1 MRRRYAWLL
10 VGWACQDLANALAV
24 PSGHDRDERVKSPH
38 HRVKPQTVQLVSPN
52 QNAPGKYFHE
62 ASFSGHYDGR
72 FAGGKL
78 PYDARRE
85 HLTALT
91 HTYFKTMNDI
101 GIETWLMHGSLLGWY
116 WNRNALPWDSDI
128 DVMVSER
135 SIDHLA
141 NYYNMSMHHYAEP
154 GRDGGRDYL
163 LEINPHYH
171 VDSTSDTTNVI
182 DARWI
187 CTQTGLFIDITT
199 LRRNRTAQEKG
210 VDGAMMVKDNHHYM
224 YDDIFPLRES
234 TFEGVNTR
242 VPFAYSDLLVEE
254 YGPAALS
261 KTTHENHRWDSV
273 KQEWIP
279 LSGWMTA
286 YTGRQKTDDLEAAAT
301 SALAMTSPITSGWPP
316 MPPRWPSICHL
327 SLRVLVLEP
336 LPEQMATLAGVLRNQ
351 DDLACLSHPCRKD
364 QVPIKVC
371 LQHTYMAK
379 LRTRRFGLRLDR
391 LDRS

>member
-1 MRRRYAWLL
+1 MRSRYAWLL
-10 VGWACQDLANALAV
+10 VGLACQDLANALAV
-24 PSGHDRDERVKSPH
+24 PSSQGRDESVKPPH

-72 FAGGKL
+72 FASGKL

-154 GRDGGRDYL
+154 GREAGRDYL

-199 LRRNRTAQEKG
+199 LRQNRSAQAQG
-210 VDGAMMVKDNHHYM
+210 IDGAMMVKDNHHYM
-224 YDDIFPLRES
+224 YDDIFPLRET

-242 VPFAYSDLLVEE
+242 VPFAYADLLVEE

-261 KTTHENHRWDSV
+261 KTTHENHRWDTE

-279 LSGWMTA
+279 LSCLDFRTC
-286 YTGRQKTDDLEAAAT
+286 DDFHNHLQLGTNAAEMAEHMPAQPAAAGAGVVAGADGHHAWGPARPKKVDVHEPSRPARPAGESRPPSAHVYGEAAT
-301 SALAMTSPITSGWPP
+301 KSTHGSP
-316 MPPRWPSICHL
+316 
-327 SLRVLVLEP
+327 
-336 LPEQMATLAGVLRNQ
+336 
-351 DDLACLSHPCRKD
+351 
-364 QVPIKVC
+364 
-371 LQHTYMAK
+371 
-379 LRTRRFGLRLDR
+379 
-391 LDRS
+391 

>member
-1 MRRRYAWLL
+1 MPSHYTWLL
-10 VGWACQDLANALAV
+10 FALTWQSLAHALAV
-24 PSGHDRDERVKSPH
+24 PSGQDRNERVKPPH
-38 HRVKPQTVQLVSPN
+38 HRVRPQTVQLVSPN
-52 QNAPGKYFHE
+52 QNVPGKYFHE

-72 FAGGKL
+72 FASGKL

-91 HTYFKTMNDI
+91 HTYFKTMNDV

-171 VDSTSDTTNVI
+171 IDSPSDTTNVI

-199 LRRNRTAQEKG
+199 LRQNRSAQEQG

-224 YDDIFPLRES
+224 YDDIFPLRET
-234 TFEGVNTR
+234 TFEGVITR
-242 VPFAYSDLLVEE
+242 VPFAYADLLVEE

-261 KTTHENHRWDSV
+261 KTTHENHRWDTE
-273 KQEWIP
+273 KQEWTP
-279 LSGWMTA
+279 
-286 YTGRQKTDDLEAAAT
+286 
-301 SALAMTSPITSGWPP
+301 
-316 MPPRWPSICHL
+316 
-327 SLRVLVLEP
+327 
-336 LPEQMATLAGVLRNQ
+336 
-351 DDLACLSHPCRKD
+351 
-364 QVPIKVC
+364 
-371 LQHTYMAK
+371 
-379 LRTRRFGLRLDR
+379 LRLVQHLRPSDHVREIPSNRDAFER
-391 LDRS
+391 LDDRIHRPTED